1 MNLHVIILLVV
12 AIAALIGFMYFGIKH
27 AQEVDENDRPVIK
40 FQPRNVTDFSKET
53 IGTDPIAKPKRR
65 YKKRNK
71 KKPTVVNNAPVEK
84 RPVGRP
90 KISK

>member
-1 MNLHVIILLVV
+1 MNLFAIILVVV
-12 AIAALIGFMYFGIKH
+12 AVISVVLIYIGLRN
-27 AQEVDENDRPVIK
+27 AEQVDEYETPIPK
-40 FQPRNVTDFSKET
+40 FQPRQMTDNSVVTE
-53 IGTDPIAKPKRR
+53 KPKRR

>member
-1 MNLHVIILLVV
+1 MNLPIIIV
-12 AIAALIGFMYFGIKH
+12 IAAAIVLACLMYFAIKN
-27 AQEVDENDRPVIK
+27 AEEVDENERPITK
-40 FQPRNVTDFSKET
+40 FEPRKVTDNSVVTE
-53 IGTDPIAKPKRR
+53 KPKRR

-71 KKPTVVNNAPVEK
+71 KKPAVAQNAIVEK

>member
-1 MNLHVIILLVV
+1 MNLPIIIV
-12 AIAALIGFMYFGIKH
+12 IAAAIVLACLMYFAIKN
-27 AQEVDENDRPVIK
+27 AQEVDENEIPVIK
-40 FQPRNVTDFSKET
+40 FEPRKVVDNSIVTE
-53 IGTDPIAKPKRR
+53 KPKRR

>member
-1 MNLHVIILLVV
+1 MSLHIIILLVAV
-12 AIAALIGFMYFGIKH
+12 AISACIIYFGIKN
-27 AQEVDENDRPVIK
+27 AQEVDRHDRPVIK
-40 FQPRNVTDFSKET
+40 FEPRQVIDLSKGT
-53 IGTDPIAKPKRR
+53 LGTDPIAKPKRK

-71 KKPTVVNNAPVEK
+71 KKLTIVVENTPVEK

>member
-1 MNLHVIILLVV
+1 MNLPIIIV
-12 AIAALIGFMYFGIKH
+12 IAAAIVFACLMYFGITN
-27 AQEVDENDRPVIK
+27 AQEVDENERPITK
-40 FQPRNVTDFSKET
+40 FEPRKVTDNSVVTE
-53 IGTDPIAKPKRR
+53 KPKRR

-71 KKPTVVNNAPVEK
+71 KKPAVAQNAIVEK

>member
-1 MNLHVIILLVV
+1 MSLHIIILLVAV
-12 AIAALIGFMYFGIKH
+12 AISACIIYFGIKN
-27 AQEVDENDRPVIK
+27 AEEVDINNRPVIK
-40 FQPRNVTDFSKET
+40 FEPRKVTDNSVITE
-53 IGTDPIAKPKRR
+53 KPKRR

-71 KKPTVVNNAPVEK
+71 KKPAVAQNAIVEK

>member
-1 MNLHVIILLVV
+1 MNLPIIIV
-12 AIAALIGFMYFGIKH
+12 IAAAIVFACLMYFGIKN
-27 AQEVDENDRPVIK
+27 AQEVDENERPITK
-40 FQPRNVTDFSKET
+40 FEPRKVTDNSVVTE
-53 IGTDPIAKPKRR
+53 KPKRR

-71 KKPTVVNNAPVEK
+71 KKPAVAQNAIVEK

>member
-1 MNLHVIILLVV
+1 MSLFAIIL
-12 AIAALIGFMYFGIKH
+12 AALAVVSVGLIYFAIKT
-27 AQEVDENDRPVIK
+27 AERQDEELTTSSLPK
-40 FQPRNVTDFSKET
+40 FEPRKVTVVVSE
-53 IGTDPIAKPKRR
+53 GTEKPKRR

-71 KKPTVVNNAPVEK
+71 KKKPAVTENTIVEK

>member
-1 MNLHVIILLVV
+1 MNLPIIIV
-12 AIAALIGFMYFGIKH
+12 IAAAIVFDCLMYFGITNAEEIAK
-27 AQEVDENDRPVIK
+27 ELERPVIK
-40 FQPRNVTDFSKET
+40 FEPRKVTDTSVVTE
-53 IGTDPIAKPKRR
+53 KPKRR

-71 KKPTVVNNAPVEK
+71 KKPAVAQNAIVEK